1 MFQLSWY
8 IKLTITPR
16 ADCPTL
22 EANSSVLST
31 QASYTANLGVHGF
44 QLVTVTCSF
53 TFSFIWDPV
62 PRTPL
67 LPDDI
72 SPILQDHLMCIFIQK
87 PKFLVPSGLLV
98 VSNAS
103 LPTHP
108 IRLVQRR
115 MITNSYIIGWNA
127 LHPFQVFII
136 GWRYEAENYLST
148 K

>member
-1 MFQLSWY
+1 MFQPSGY
-8 IKLTITPR
+8 IKFTITPR

-22 EANSSVLST
+22 EADSSVLST
-31 QASYTANLGVHGF
+31 QASYTATLGVHGF

-72 SPILQDHLMCIFIQK
+72 SPILQDHFMCIFIQK

-103 LPTHP
+103 FPTHP
-108 IRLVQRR
+108 AKDDHQLLHHWLKRSASIPGFYHR
-115 MITNSYIIGWNA
+115 ME
-127 LHPFQVFII
+127 V
-136 GWRYEAENYLST
+136 
-148 K
+148 